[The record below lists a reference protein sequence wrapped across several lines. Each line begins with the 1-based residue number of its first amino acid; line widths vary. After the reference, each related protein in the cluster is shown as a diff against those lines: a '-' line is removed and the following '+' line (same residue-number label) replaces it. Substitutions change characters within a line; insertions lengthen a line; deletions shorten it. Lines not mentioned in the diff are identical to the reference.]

1 MRSCPSGLVHAQGPH
16 RAQVPM
22 RQAPLDRVLHRPE
35 DAVHEVRKI
44 EPTSLQLSR
53 LAQVARNPR

>member
-1 MRSCPSGLVHAQGPH
+1 
-16 RAQVPM
+16 M